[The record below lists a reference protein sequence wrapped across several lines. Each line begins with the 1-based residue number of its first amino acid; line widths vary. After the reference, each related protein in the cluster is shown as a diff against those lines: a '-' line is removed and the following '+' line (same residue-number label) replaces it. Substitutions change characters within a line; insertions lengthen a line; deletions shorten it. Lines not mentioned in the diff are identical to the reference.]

1 MANVMD
7 MLQSQLTPELLG
19 YLSKS
24 IGGEDREKTA
34 VAANGVFSVLLN
46 ALSRNAADPQGREG
60 LLGALDRDHDGSI
73 LDDAVGLLSGMKA
86 PQNSNMLNAAGM
98 LKHILG
104 GKQTNVVQN
113 ISKVSGLDAMDVG
126 QLLLK
131 LSPLVMGVLGKEKKS
146 SGLDASGLFDLLQ
159 GSAKQQVQQNP
170 QASIF
175 EKMLDRDGDGSIMDD
190 VASIG
195 LKTLGN
201 LFRR

>member
-1 MANVMD
+1 MD

-46 ALSRNAADPQGREG
+46 AMTRNAAQPAGREG

-131 LSPLVMGVLGKEKKS
+131 LSPLVMGVLGKQKQS
-146 SGLDASGLFDLLQ
+146 QGLDASGLFDLLQ
-159 GSAKQQVQQNP
+159 GSTRQQVQQNP

-175 EKMLDRDGDGSIMDD
+175 EKILDRDGDGSIMDD

-195 LKTLGN
+195 FKTLGG

>member
-1 MANVMD
+1 MANLMD
-7 MLQSQLTPELLG
+7 MLQGQLTPELVG

-24 IGGEDREKTA
+24 IGGADKEQTA
-34 VAANGVFSVLLN
+34 TAANGIFSVLLN
-46 ALSRNAADPQGREG
+46 AVTRNAASADGIGG

-86 PQNSNMLNAAGM
+86 PSNSNMLNSAGM

-104 GKQTNVVQN
+104 GKQTNVVSN

-126 QLLLK
+126 SLMMK
-131 LSPLVMGVLGKEKKS
+131 LAPLVMGVLGKQKQTNS
-146 SGLDASGLFDLLQ
+146 LDAGGLFDLLK
-159 GSAKQQVQQNP
+159 GSTQAQVQQNP

-175 EKMLDRDGDGSIMDD
+175 EKILDRDGDGSIMDD
-190 VASIG
+190 VAGLG
-195 LKTLGN
+195 LKALGG